1 MHSDLIGKI
10 EKARRYAEEPE
21 RINLGE
27 LKATF
32 RGGNNDHT
40 ITLAGDEWS
49 CDCDFFRL
57 RHTCAHVMAIQKIM
71 SPMLSAEARDFGHT
85 QAEAQLANAA
95 LS

>member
-21 RINLGE
+21 RISVGE

-32 RGGNNDHT
+32 RGGNNDHI
-40 ITLAGDEWS
+40 ITLANDEWS

-57 RHTCAHVMAIQKIM
+57 RHTCAHVMALQKIL
-71 SPMLSAEARDFGHT
+71 SPMLTAEAREFSGAH
-85 QAEAQLANAA
+85 AEAQLASAS